1 MYHAFMRRAPSSRP
15 RSRPLA
21 PLVHLAAL
29 VLLAEAWTWEVGA
42 RWAAALA
49 AWPPLRRLEERVRRL
64 PPWAALTAFLLP
76 GLLLLPVKLLA
87 LLALAH
93 GHAAAGIGGYVAAK
107 LCGAVIVAR
116 IYLLTQPTLL
126 RVRWF
131 ARCHGAFLAFSDR
144 LLALLRASPFYLRA
158 RHLMALWR
166 RLARRLRHRLR
177 WAAPHAPSGHLLRVL
192 RRFSA
197 QWRARRNKS
206 TGTGQP

>member
-1 MYHAFMRRAPSSRP
+1 MRRAPSSRP

-49 AWPPLRRLEERVRRL
+49 AWPPLRRLEEHVSRL
-64 PPWAALTAFLLP
+64 PAWAALTAFLLP

-87 LLALAH
+87 LLAIGH
-93 GHAAAGIGGYVAAK
+93 GHAGAGIAGFVAAK
-107 LCGAVIVAR
+107 LGGAAVVAR
-116 IYLLTQPTLL
+116 IYLLTRPTLL
-126 RVRWF
+126 GVGWF

-144 LLALLRASPFYLRA
+144 LLSLLRASPFYLRA
-158 RHLMALWR
+158 RRLVAAWRQGAR
-166 RLARRLRHRLR
+166 RLARRLRRRLR
-177 WAAPHAPSGHLLRVL
+177 PPAAHPPSSHLLRVL